1 MNRPEKIEDFIREQ
15 RPAFDATAPG
25 THTWANIEKTLD
37 RLRNADGLE
46 TALLTNRPLLD
57 AETPADRVWSNI
69 EQFLCGEKT
78 KAPDALESFICN
90 HREALDSE
98 VPDLKVWANIVKE
111 TPAKAKI
118 FRLTWQRSLLR
129 AAASVALLVTGLG
142 LGIWYAR
149 SGETPVMAMSDVSNE
164 YAELEH
170 FFQRDIAGKQQKLAA
185 FTGSQPADVHEDL
198 DQLDNVMAELREE
211 LANVPEGNR
220 EQVVRAMIENY
231 KAKAAIL
238 ERVLERLEES
248 TKTETKNSDSGNA
261 IKNI

>member
-1 MNRPEKIEDFIREQ
+1 MEK
-15 RPAFDATAPG
+15 A
-25 THTWANIEKTLD
+25 LD
-37 RLRNADGLE
+37 RLREADGLE
-46 TALLTNRPLLD
+46 KALMIQRPLLD
-57 AETPADRVWSNI
+57 TEMPSERAWEGVERFLDERQNSMADPLERFIRENR
-69 EQFLCGEKT
+69 
-78 KAPDALESFICN
+78 DAF
-90 HREALDSE
+90 DSE
-98 VPDLKVWANIVKE
+98 IPDLRVWANITKE

-118 FRLTWQRSLLR
+118 IGIGWQRNLLR

-149 SGETPVMAMSDVSNE
+149 SGQPPAMAMSDVSNE
-164 YAELEH
+164 YAELEQY
-170 FFQRDIAGKQQKLAA
+170 FQSDIAGKQKKLAT
-185 FTGSQPADVHEDL
+185 FTGSQSAEVHEDL
-198 DQLDNVMAELREE
+198 EQLDGMMAELKLE

-248 TKTETKNSDSGNA
+248 IQTETKNSNSNNE